1 MLLTALRSVLAC
13 TALMAVAGWGFGQ
26 PMTPQPDM
34 PRSAPPSFD
43 PGVIFDSWDR
53 NGDGVVTRDE
63 LPDRRALFRFEEYV
77 RRAGVE
83 DGKLTREAFLR
94 AFQERMAEL
103 TRRSAA
109 DAERLMRFYDRDG
122 DGKLSAQELQTTQ
135 RLKTEISHRD
145 RDGDGMINLSELQS
159 VLEAYAQERLLGI
172 DPRTPGAAAGSKPK
186 DETEPPSPD
195 RFSPNPATLPD
206 WFARLDTDHD
216 GQIALHEWKGMPL
229 DLFRSIDRNGDGILT
244 ADEVLR
250 WQTSAA
256 RR

>member
-1 MLLTALRSVLAC
+1 MMPTALRSVLAC
-13 TALMAVAGWGFGQ
+13 TGLMAAAVWGFGQ
-26 PMTPQPDM
+26 PPASQPDM
-34 PRSAPPSFD
+34 PRSALPSFD

-83 DGKLTREAFLR
+83 DGRLTREAFLR

-122 DGKLSAQELQTTQ
+122 DKKLSAQELQMTQ
-135 RLKTEISHRD
+135 RLKTEIPRWD
-145 RDGDGMINLSELQS
+145 RNGDGMIDLTELQS

-172 DPRTPGAAAGSKPK
+172 DPRPAATAAGSKPS
-186 DETEPPSPD
+186 DAADPPGPD
-195 RFSPNPATLPD
+195 RANPNPSALPD

-250 WQTSAA
+250 WQTSTV

>member
-1 MLLTALRSVLAC
+1 MMPTALRSVLAL
-13 TALMAVAGWGFGQ
+13 TGLMVIAAWGFGQ
-26 PMTPQPDM
+26 PTASQPEM
-34 PRSAPPSFD
+34 PRSALPSFD
-43 PGVIFDSWDR
+43 PGVIFDTWDR
-53 NGDGVVTRDE
+53 NGDGVVTREE

-122 DGKLSAQELQTTQ
+122 DRKLSAEELQMTQ
-135 RLKTEISHRD
+135 RLKTEIHRWD
-145 RDGDGMINLSELQS
+145 RNGDGMIDLTELQS

-172 DPRTPGAAAGSKPK
+172 DSRPPTSTAGNMPK
-186 DETEPPSPD
+186 DNAEPPSPD
-195 RFSPNPATLPD
+195 RAISNPAVLPE
-206 WFARLDTDHD
+206 WFARLDTDQD

-229 DLFRSIDRNGDGILT
+229 DLFRIIDRNGDGILT

-250 WQTSAA
+250 WQTGAA